1 MQMPIPAAACPTF
14 DRRTT
19 LSMAAF
25 ALGSPAFGGI
35 AAAARPVSDIVG
47 FDAVSLREAIR
58 ARKVSCVE
66 VLNAYLDQIE
76 AMNPKVNAIVS
87 VQDRAALV
95 KQAGARDAELRRG
108 ETVGLLHGFPHAVKD
123 LTAVAGLPFTQGSP
137 IFKNT
142 VASVDAVP
150 AERLRSAGVIFVG
163 KTNTPE
169 FGLGSHTF
177 NPVFGATLN
186 AYDPARSAGGS
197 SGGAA
202 VALALRMLPLADGSD
217 YGGSLRN
224 PAGWN
229 NVYGFRPSIGR
240 VPAPGR
246 EVWLPSMG
254 VTGPM
259 ARNVR
264 DLALLLAVQAG
275 YDARAPLSL
284 ESSGTQFAG
293 PLHTHTKGKRI
304 AWAGD
309 FHGAIPYEAGV
320 LDVCREALG
329 SFGALG
335 CHVEEACPDYPVDK
349 VWDSFV
355 KLRGWQQGGALFD
368 HYRNPV
374 QRALLK
380 PEASYEVEQGLALS
394 AFDVT
399 AHSVI
404 RTEWSQAVREFFR
417 RYDFWIM
424 PTAQTFPFGID
435 ERWPTEIAG
444 RKMQTYHEWMK
455 AVCLVTMSGCPSL
468 AAPAGFGSNGLP
480 MGIQIIAPVHAD
492 IEAFRL
498 AHAYEVVSQ
507 SRISR
512 PPPMLRRA

>member
-1 MQMPIPAAACPTF
+1 MQMPIPTTAYPAF

-19 LSMAAF
+19 LAMAAF
-25 ALGSPAFGGI
+25 ALGSSAFGGI
-35 AAAARPVSDIVG
+35 AAAAGPVSDIVG
-47 FDAVSLREAIR
+47 LDAVSLGEAIR

-66 VLNAYLDQIE
+66 VLNAYLHQID
-76 AMNPKVNAIVS
+76 ALNPKFNAIVS
-87 VQDRAALV
+87 LQDRAALV
-95 KQAGARDAELRRG
+95 KQAGARDAELRKG
-108 ETVGLLHGFPHAVKD
+108 EKVGLLHGFPHAVKD

-137 IFKNT
+137 IFKDT
-142 VASVDAVP
+142 VAGVDAVP
-150 AERLRSAGVIFVG
+150 AERLRSAGVIFIG

-177 NPVFGATLN
+177 NPVFGATRN
-186 AYDPARSAGGS
+186 AYDPGRSAGGS

-202 VALALRMLPLADGSD
+202 VALALRMVPLADGSD

-259 ARNVR
+259 ARSVR

-284 ESSGTQFAG
+284 ESSGAQFEG
-293 PLHTHTKGKRI
+293 PLGTDPRGKRI

-309 FHGAIPYEAGV
+309 FRGFVPYEAGV
-320 LDVCREALG
+320 LDACREALK
-329 SFGALG
+329 SFEALG

-349 VWDSFV
+349 VWGSFV
-355 KLRGWQQGGALFD
+355 KLRGWQQGGALLD
-368 HYRNPV
+368 HYRDPAR
-374 QRALLK
+374 RALLK
-380 PEASYEVEQGLALS
+380 PEARYEVEQGLALS

-424 PTAQTFPFGID
+424 PTAQTFPFSID
-435 ERWPTEIAG
+435 QRWPTEIAG
-444 RKMQTYHEWMK
+444 LKMQSYHEWMK

-468 AAPAGFGSNGLP
+468 AAPAGFGKNGLP

-492 IEAFRL
+492 IEAVRL
-498 AHAYEVVSQ
+498 AHAYELISQ

-512 PPPMLRRA
+512 PPPMLLRA